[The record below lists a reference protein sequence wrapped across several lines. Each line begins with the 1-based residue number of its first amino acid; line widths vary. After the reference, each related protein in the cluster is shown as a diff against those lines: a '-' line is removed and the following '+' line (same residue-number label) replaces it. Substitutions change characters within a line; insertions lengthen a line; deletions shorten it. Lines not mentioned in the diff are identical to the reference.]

1 MRNGP
6 SSDLW
11 RGAYGKCA
19 ALPRRPPKARQETLV
34 HRHDL
39 GALCRSGPGHR
50 RRRESW
56 VRRMEYGSA
65 LAVTNLNSV
74 SIKMPDGRLLM
85 IRPSAVSSTGVVI
98 SIRPTSLSWR
108 VSARQGR
115 ASPTITL
122 FFQRSFPR
130 SPSVQSCEMTTQRG
144 LPSSS
149 GSPSP

>member
-19 ALPRRPPKARQETLV
+19 ALPRRPPKARQEALV

-56 VRRMEYGSA
+56 VRRMEYGSGVA
-65 LAVTNLNSV
+65 MTNLNSV
-74 SIKMPDGRLLM
+74 SIKMPDERGDQ
-85 IRPSAVSSTGVVI
+85 
-98 SIRPTSLSWR
+98 SLWSR
-108 VSARQGR
+108 EDMLG
-115 ASPTITL
+115 
-122 FFQRSFPR
+122 
-130 SPSVQSCEMTTQRG
+130 CEYD
-144 LPSSS
+144 LSNFALDP
-149 GSPSP
+149 